1 MSIIFEIIWALVET
15 FIFLYV
21 VADLILAVRNNK
33 YQRLWNIEKVEAIRN
48 NSVENYPELCE
59 RYVNFCRKNDCQ
71 VRF

>member
-1 MSIIFEIIWALVET
+1 MSIIFGIVKVILDI
-15 FIFLYV
+15 FITLYI
-21 VADLILAVRNNK
+21 VADLFLAIRNNK

-59 RYVNFCRKNDCQ
+59 RYVNFCRRNDCQ